1 MNKFKQLPSIST
13 NNELEKDLIKKI
25 EKVTNDEKFENFI
38 LENIKDIL
46 SLENKD
52 LIKYLYELSKF
63 NEADFAKAFKDR
75 LINLAK
81 KNWFELEKMSIDVTE
96 SLDYIANKANE
107 VIENT
112 KLEELDIPK
121 RRWRPPVKNN
131 DLKIPKE
138 KKIFLNLD
146 NSNSKEE
153 LDKVFKRNEKTLDN
167 KTIEYLETFLFK
179 YLNVKLEFW
188 QTKTKQVN
196 ALKNAI
202 LHKNHLYDFEEL
214 EKKQNFEEEK
224 NTSELSEIKKEEN
237 TNEEEKNTE
246 NLLNSSTEEL
256 KIPKKRWR
264 PPLNREKI
272 ILTSVIENNNKNP
285 KIEITNLYEKDETS
299 LFINSILEFD
309 WINWIKE
316 ISLKLMD
323 SIKNH
328 KLELDFIRKI
338 DKQNEKFFINLNNIS
353 LYILNLL
360 PDFFL
365 QNLLRKYPEHWSV
378 SIYKKI
384 ISECKSRDLKF
395 PKDLLDS
402 IQIKTL
408 GNNSFNIDSIS
419 HFLIFDLRENKVVE
433 IVKGVEKKTT
443 EIITINIFDNQ
454 IKQIFENIEN
464 IETLLELKK
473 YFSSIEI
480 YSKEVLEKYID
491 KLADFWDFNEIK
503 KTKIFFDNK
512 ILKDIYEKLLIK
524 SLLNS
529 KASQEKL
536 DFLLTNTIN

>member
-1 MNKFKQLPSIST
+1 MNNFKQLPSIST
-13 NNELEKDLIKKI
+13 NNKLEKDLIKKL

-188 QTKTKQVN
+188 QTKKKQVN

-246 NLLNSSTEEL
+246 NLVNSSTEEL

-272 ILTSVIENNNKNP
+272 TVKSFIEEKKENS

-323 SIKNH
+323 LIKNH
-328 KLELDFIRKI
+328 KLELEFIRKI

-384 ISECKSRDLKF
+384 ISECKIRELKF

-419 HFLIFDLRENKVVE
+419 HFLVSDLRENKVVE

-473 YFSSIEI
+473 YFFSIEI
-480 YSKEVLEKYID
+480 YSKEILEKYIY

-512 ILKDIYEKLLIK
+512 ISKDIYEKWLIK